1 MILGSYNLWICY
13 WTIFV
18 PCRAGIAQNFMV
30 LCRALGHVKMSC
42 FMQPTNS
49 TAQVPALDVNINY

>member
-1 MILGSYNLWICY
+1 
-13 WTIFV
+13 V
-18 PCRAGIAQNFMV
+18 PCRDGIAQNFMV